1 MVRMIIL
8 KRRMHHGIAVDAAV
22 DDLPRHMKSP
32 PPPPQLIT
40 TLPSVDTRVGTP
52 RRRWEKGSTPI
63 KTHPPSPCTTRR
75 SKRRRTRAPKTPPP
89 VIHYRHHTR
98 SSIQWLY
105 LCHRFV
111 QAYLHQRHLPD
122 THTETQPAHQFL
134 VESIEHLVGK
144 ISTVL
149 DNALLDF
156 STATMCFDDSIHTIE
171 NALSADDSYYN
182 LPFHT
187 SVDSIEHLIGSM
199 SSILDEEI
207 LDFSANLQR
216 LDNKIHAI
224 ESAFEDYGHPD
235 HPTIQSITS
244 NQHEIPARNLG
255 PIAQHILQQSNR
267 DN

>member
-1 MVRMIIL
+1 
-8 KRRMHHGIAVDAAV
+8 
-22 DDLPRHMKSP
+22 
-32 PPPPQLIT
+32 
-40 TLPSVDTRVGTP
+40 
-52 RRRWEKGSTPI
+52 
-63 KTHPPSPCTTRR
+63 
-75 SKRRRTRAPKTPPP
+75 
-89 VIHYRHHTR
+89 VIHYRRHSR

-105 LCHRFV
+105 LCHRFAQV
-111 QAYLHQRHLPD
+111 YLHQRHLSD
-122 THTETQPAHQFL
+122 THTEIQPAHQFL
-134 VESIEHLVGK
+134 VESIEHLVGE

-156 STATMCFDDSIHTIE
+156 NTATIYSSDDTIHTIK

-216 LDNKIHAI
+216 LDDKIHAI

-235 HPTIQSITS
+235 HPPIQSITS

-255 PIAQHILQQSNR
+255 PIA
-267 DN
+267 